1 MSQSNTASA
10 KLEVLKTQ
18 KSVELSL
25 NDLRIIVGCFKAL
38 AWQSEQ
44 DGEDYL
50 DPDAKALHVKLESL
64 YLASLDQAADGN
76 GRGNSRNAGSG
87 SGNAKGNGYRNGA
100 GKRTGR

>member
-64 YLASLDQAADGN
+64 YLASLDQAAGGN
-76 GRGNSRNAGSG
+76 GSAKSRNAGNG
-87 SGNAKGNGYRNGA
+87 SGKLKGNGSRDGA
-100 GKRTGR
+100 SKRKGR